1 MLFAADEGIL
11 YIPDNDEATTRM
23 MKAKLINEK
32 HHTCWMPSLRACK
45 RDSHINNGI

>member
-11 YIPDNDEATTRM
+11 YVPGNDEATTGW
-23 MKAKLINEK
+23 MKAKFIKENRY
-32 HHTCWMPSLRACK
+32 TCWIPRSHTCK